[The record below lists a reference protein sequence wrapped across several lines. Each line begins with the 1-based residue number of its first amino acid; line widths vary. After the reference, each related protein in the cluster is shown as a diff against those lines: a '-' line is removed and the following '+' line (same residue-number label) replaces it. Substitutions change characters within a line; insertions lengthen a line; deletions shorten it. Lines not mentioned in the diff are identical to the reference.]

1 MTSSEVFTLT
11 LLLFRAKVWK
21 FWINPRLATTRQVT
35 WAPSVP
41 WLQWE
46 PVHCVIWSWGP
57 YVCACEPSA
66 DHWWVRTSLMLDS
79 LWRLKERETRETTWA
94 RERTHILNAFY
105 QGCIPDSFVCL
116 ELFFLLWR
124 FEKCNW
130 ESVELWSFRVWLCI
144 YCKTSK
150 FC

>member
-1 MTSSEVFTLT
+1 MTSTEVFTLT

-79 LWRLKERETRETTWA
+79 LWRLKERETRETTCA
-94 RERTHILNAFY
+94 RENAHFKRLLPRLHSWF
-105 QGCIPDSFVCL
+105 IRMSRD
-116 ELFFLLWR
+116 FFSPLAFWKMQLR
-124 FEKCNW
+124 K
-130 ESVELWSFRVWLCI
+130 LWSFRVQLCI
-144 YCKTSK
+144 CYKT
-150 FC
+150 

>member
-94 RERTHILNAFY
+94 RENAHFKRLLPRLHSWF
-105 QGCIPDSFVCL
+105 IRMSRA
-116 ELFFLLWR
+116 FFSPLAFWKMQLR
-124 FEKCNW
+124 K
-130 ESVELWSFRVWLCI
+130 LWSFRVQLCI
-144 YCKTSK
+144 CSKTSK
-150 FC
+150 CC